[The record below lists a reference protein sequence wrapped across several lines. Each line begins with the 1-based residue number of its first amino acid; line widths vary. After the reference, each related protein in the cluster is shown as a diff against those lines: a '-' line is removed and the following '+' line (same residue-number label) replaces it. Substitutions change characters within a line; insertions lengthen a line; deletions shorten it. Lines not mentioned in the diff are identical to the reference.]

1 MALTPNER
9 AARYR
14 ARQRGEDVPLMKR
27 GPKKGFKQSP
37 EHIAKRI
44 RVGAEHHAWKGA
56 LVSAKSGRSR
66 ALRAFKSIGSCVL
79 CGNQRAERHHKNGN
93 TADNSPAN
101 IEIVCRRCHM
111 MEDGRLEQFKELAR
125 RNQPKA
131 VAARWR

>member
-79 CGNQRAERHHKNGN
+79 CGNQKAERHHKNGN

-111 MEDGRLEQFKELAR
+111 PQVSHDGGR
-125 RNQPKA
+125 
-131 VAARWR
+131 